1 LLGKLGEFLGKIRG
15 RVFAGFSGF
24 SGVGVIFGTA
34 VMARRTGRQD
44 HGVHGIPGVVA
55 DRGAGA
61 ACDGRRP
68 ERRRCRRD
76 SRHARRG
83 GERTTRVSKRG

>member
-1 LLGKLGEFLGKIRG
+1 
-15 RVFAGFSGF
+15 VGFSGF

-34 VMARRTGRQD
+34 VMARWTGRRD
-44 HGVHGIPGVVA
+44 RGVHGIPGVVA

-61 ACDGRRP
+61 ARDERRP
-68 ERRRCRRD
+68 ERRRCRVD

-83 GERTTRVSKRG
+83 

>member
-1 LLGKLGEFLGKIRG
+1 LGRSWENFGWRGKWEFLRG
-15 RVFAGFSGF
+15 SPV
-24 SGVGVIFGTA
+24 SGVSVIFETA
-34 VMARRTGRQD
+34 VMASQTGQRD
-44 HGVHGIPGVVA
+44 RGVRGIPGVVA

-61 ACDGRRP
+61 ARDGRRP

-83 GERTTRVSKRG
+83 EKNQPGFRKGG